1 MSEISHIVKSYEEEL
16 QNLNDNLIKMGS
28 LVETQLS
35 DSMEAIIKVD
45 KEAAENII
53 KNDAKINELRATI
66 EEQIVNVLVKRAPM
80 AIDLRL
86 TISTLKISSD
96 LERIGDLAKS
106 VAKKIK
112 PLPHDLPEELI
123 ASLRRL
129 GDLVQRQLKDILDA
143 YLKKSKELAIKIWK
157 TDEKVDDLTH
167 TAMNEV
173 ADFLGKDKK
182 NLDLATHLLF
192 VTKNIERAGDHIT
205 NIAES
210 LFYLIEGE
218 HIEGARPK
226 GKDFDLK
233 FMSANIYIIEDEEP
247 IITLIKYNLEKE
259 GYKVSYSDNGNDG
272 IKEIKKKLPDLILL
286 DWMLPDF
293 SGVEICKNLKKDIKF
308 KDLPIIMLTAKG
320 EEEDKVKG
328 LNSGADDYITKPFS
342 FPELVSSYKST
353 FAEI

>member
-1 MSEISHIVKSYEEEL
+1 MSDITHIVKSYEDEL
-16 QNLNDNLIKMGS
+16 QSLNDNLIKMGS

-53 KNDAKINELRATI
+53 KNDEKINELRATI
-66 EEQIVNVLVKRAPM
+66 EEQIVTVLVKRAPM

-112 PLPHDLPEELI
+112 PLPHNLPEELI
-123 ASLRRL
+123 SSLKRL
-129 GDLVQRQLKDILDA
+129 GELVQRQLKDVLDA
-143 YLKKSKELAIKIWK
+143 YLNQSKEAAVKIWK
-157 TDEKVDDLTH
+157 SDEKVDDLTH
-167 TAMNEV
+167 IAMNEV
-173 ADFLGKDKK
+173 AKFLSTETK

-205 NIAES
+205 NIAEA

-226 GKDFDLK
+226 GKDFDP
-233 FMSANIYIIEDEEP
+233 N
-247 IITLIKYNLEKE
+247 
-259 GYKVSYSDNGNDG
+259 
-272 IKEIKKKLPDLILL
+272 
-286 DWMLPDF
+286 
-293 SGVEICKNLKKDIKF
+293 
-308 KDLPIIMLTAKG
+308 
-320 EEEDKVKG
+320 
-328 LNSGADDYITKPFS
+328 
-342 FPELVSSYKST
+342 
-353 FAEI
+353 

>member
-1 MSEISHIVKSYEEEL
+1 MSDITHIVKSYEDEL
-16 QNLNDNLIKMGS
+16 QSLNDNLIKMGS

-53 KNDAKINELRATI
+53 KNDEKINELRATI
-66 EEQIVNVLVKRAPM
+66 EEQIVMVLVKRAPM

-112 PLPHDLPEELI
+112 PLPHNLPEELI
-123 ASLRRL
+123 SSLKRL
-129 GDLVQRQLKDILDA
+129 GELVQRQLKDVLDA
-143 YLKKSKELAIKIWK
+143 YLNQSKEAAIKIWK
-157 TDEKVDDLTH
+157 SDEKVDDLTH
-167 TAMNEV
+167 IAMNEV
-173 ADFLGKDKK
+173 AKFLSTDTK

-205 NIAES
+205 NIAEA

-226 GKDFDLK
+226 GKDFDP
-233 FMSANIYIIEDEEP
+233 N
-247 IITLIKYNLEKE
+247 
-259 GYKVSYSDNGNDG
+259 
-272 IKEIKKKLPDLILL
+272 
-286 DWMLPDF
+286 
-293 SGVEICKNLKKDIKF
+293 
-308 KDLPIIMLTAKG
+308 
-320 EEEDKVKG
+320 
-328 LNSGADDYITKPFS
+328 
-342 FPELVSSYKST
+342 
-353 FAEI
+353 

>member
-1 MSEISHIVKSYEEEL
+1 MSDITHSVKSYEDEL

-45 KEAAENII
+45 KDAAENII
-53 KNDAKINELRATI
+53 KNDEKINRLRATI
-66 EEQIVNVLVKRAPM
+66 EEQIVTVLVKRAPM

-112 PLPHDLPEELI
+112 PLPHNLPEELI
-123 ASLRRL
+123 SSLKRL
-129 GDLVQRQLKDILDA
+129 GELVQRQLKDVLDA
-143 YLKKSKELAIKIWK
+143 YLNKSKEAAVKIWK
-157 TDEKVDDLTH
+157 SDEKVDDLTH
-167 TAMNEV
+167 IAMNEV
-173 ADFLGKDKK
+173 AKFLSKDTK

-205 NIAES
+205 NIAED

-226 GKDFDLK
+226 GKDFDP
-233 FMSANIYIIEDEEP
+233 N
-247 IITLIKYNLEKE
+247 
-259 GYKVSYSDNGNDG
+259 
-272 IKEIKKKLPDLILL
+272 
-286 DWMLPDF
+286 
-293 SGVEICKNLKKDIKF
+293 
-308 KDLPIIMLTAKG
+308 
-320 EEEDKVKG
+320 
-328 LNSGADDYITKPFS
+328 
-342 FPELVSSYKST
+342 
-353 FAEI
+353 